1 VWHHK
6 RQKYHFISLKALTE
20 IDAIGEALETYAQLT
35 AAIEKNL
42 PITTHAKKL
51 DHYIELFMQHM
62 EVRKKNGKITPK
74 RVVIVRQLLRS
85 LERFYDEK
93 KAPSIGELPHVY
105 EAHYETWRNLSLTR
119 LTAKPLTPSSR
130 NNEYNCHRQFFGFL
144 RDQEIIS
151 KESVEQWIESSIKS
165 SISFFNKFSV
175 ASVEENGAPDD
186 LKLNLNFDV
195 TIKLEDLNPSWI
207 SDKFTIVGSE
217 EIPERIE
224 W

>member
-1 VWHHK
+1 MFKNITIMEVT
-6 RQKYHFISLKALTE
+6 IDE
-20 IDAIGEALETYAQLT
+20 IFKVIFSENWRDEDYPEFGTIAYEI
-35 AAIEKNL
+35 KN
-42 PITTHAKKL
+42 
-51 DHYIELFMQHM
+51 ELFFEE
-62 EVRKKNGKITPK
+62 EVSVELAEWIQNDGLGCDRPNQIDEDDEEYDPNGKEIIQIYADSYIDHNFK
-74 RVVIVRQLLRS
+74 QDFLGS
-85 LERFYDEK
+85 FYDED
-93 KAPSIGELPHVY
+93 
-105 EAHYETWRNLSLTR
+105 
-119 LTAKPLTPSSR
+119 
-130 NNEYNCHRQFFGFL
+130 FF
-144 RDQEIIS
+144 DQEIIS